1 MLHLRP
7 NPLIMMVVSAKK
19 INTLSK
25 TIVLLLLL
33 LSQSFYGQFTSS
45 NLPIVIINTDDAV
58 EIPDDPRVL
67 ADMKVIYKGEGITN
81 FLIDQD
87 TPEFLNYNGR
97 IDIEIRGSSSQALP
111 KKQYGLTTR
120 LADNVSNNNVSLLG
134 MPPENDWILNGLAFD
149 PSLIRDYLS
158 YNLSR
163 SLGNYASRTAYCEVV
178 INGEYKGLY
187 VLQEKVKAD
196 GERVNVT
203 KITTT
208 QNTLPNLSGG
218 YITKAD
224 KTTGGDPVAWS
235 MTSYT
240 GGLVDFIHELP
251 KPEDATGQQTAYINS
266 QFNNLKN
273 TALENASFTN
283 GYPSVIDVPSFVDF
297 MISNELASNADGY
310 QISTYF
316 HKDRNGK
323 LRAGPIWDFNLT
335 YGNDLF
341 LWGFDRSHFDVW
353 QFANGDNEGAK
364 FWTDLFNNPEFKCYL
379 SKRWNEVIQPGQP
392 MNLETMNAFID
403 NTVIYINDAAQRE
416 NTLWGT
422 VPNWEDEIISLKFF
436 LSQRITWMT
445 NNIGTF
451 SDCNNVPTP
460 PLVITKINYNPSTN
474 ATFTNSNDQEFI
486 EIKNTGTDAVD
497 VTGVYFRGTGF
508 VYQFPANQTIQSNA
522 SVFLASKASV
532 FTNRYGFAPY
542 GEFTRNLSNSNQNLV
557 LADGF
562 GNIIDTVHYF
572 DAAPWPNADGNGSFL
587 QLTDTN
593 LDNNLASSW
602 TAMSNDLLS
611 VVDVNHEFV
620 TITPNPIQNWV
631 TITAANSISEV
642 QLFDIGGRKI
652 ATVLGNSNN
661 MNMDMSQFSSGMYF
675 IKVMAGITTET
686 LKVFKK

>member
-1 MLHLRP
+1 MLLFP
-7 NPLIMMVVSAKK
+7 KK
-19 INTLSK
+19 INAFCK
-25 TIVLLLLL
+25 TTALLLLFL
-33 LSQSFYGQFTSS
+33 CQSFYGQFTSS
-45 NLPIVIINTDDAV
+45 NLPIVIINTDNAV

-67 ADMKVIYKGEGITN
+67 ANMKVIYKGEGVTN
-81 FLIDQD
+81 FLTDQN
-87 TPEFLNYNGR
+87 TPEFLNYDGR
-97 IDIEIRGSSSQALP
+97 IDIEIRGSSSQSLP

-134 MPPENDWILNGLAFD
+134 MPSENDWILNGLAFD
-149 PSLIRDYLS
+149 PSLMRDYFS

-235 MTSYT
+235 MSSYT
-240 GGLVDFIHELP
+240 GAMVDFIHELP
-251 KPEDATGQQTAYINS
+251 KPEDASTQQTAYING

-273 TALENASFTN
+273 YSAASNSSFEN

-341 LWGFDRSHFDVW
+341 LWGFDRSHYDVW

-416 NTLWGT
+416 NALWGT
-422 VPNWEDEIISLKFF
+422 VPNWEDEIVALKFF

-445 NNIGTF
+445 NNIGPF
-451 SDCNNVPTP
+451 SACNDVPTP

-474 ATFTNSNDQEFI
+474 ANFTNSNDQEFI
-486 EIKNTGTDAVD
+486 EIKNIGTNAVD

-508 VYQFPANQTIQSNA
+508 VYQFPANQTIQANT

-542 GEFTRNLSNSNQNLV
+542 GEFTRNLSNSSQNLV

-562 GNIIDTVHYF
+562 GNIIDRVRYF
-572 DAAPWPNADGNGSFL
+572 DAVPWPDADGNGFFL
-587 QLTDTN
+587 QLTDVN
-593 LDNNLASSW
+593 LDNSIPSSW
-602 TAMSNDLLS
+602 TTVSNDLLFLNETDS
-611 VVDVNHEFV
+611 KFIRVS
-620 TITPNPIQNWV
+620 PNPVQDWV
-631 TITAANSISEV
+631 TISATNTISEIH
-642 QLFDIGGRKI
+642 LFDIGGRRI
-652 ATVLGNSNN
+652 ATVGGNSTTLNL
-661 MNMDMSQFSSGMYF
+661 DMSQMSRGLYF
-675 IKVMAGITTET
+675 IKVTSGSDSETT
-686 LKVFKK
+686 KIFKN